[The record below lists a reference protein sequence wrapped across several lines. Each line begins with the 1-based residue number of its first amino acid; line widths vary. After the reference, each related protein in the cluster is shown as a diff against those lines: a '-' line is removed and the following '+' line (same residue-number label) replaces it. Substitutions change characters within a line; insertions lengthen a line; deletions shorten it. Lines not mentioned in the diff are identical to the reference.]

1 MTEAYTVEGFVEAP
15 DNCRGRRPLREAL
28 DGLAQSRFDAH
39 DQRSGANHRA
49 PLIEDL
55 RQLTLAAGVGP
66 TAEQLD
72 HWVADAS

>member
-1 MTEAYTVEGFVEAP
+1 MMITEAYTVSTRQLSWASP
-15 DNCRGRRPLREAL
+15 AQRAL